1 MVRNQERR
9 NNMSL
14 EKGIQHGK
22 EHRKP
27 YYKSGRYDPTCRP
40 NGGCPYCE
48 NNRAHKNKK
57 KELDQKQQLKEIE

>member
-1 MVRNQERR
+1 
-9 NNMSL
+9 MSL

-48 NNRAHKNKK
+48 NNRTHKNKK
-57 KELDQKQQLKEIE
+57 KELDQKQQLKEIES

>member
-1 MVRNQERR
+1 
-9 NNMSL
+9 MSL

>member
-1 MVRNQERR
+1 
-9 NNMSL
+9 MSL

-27 YYKSGRYDPTCRP
+27 YYKSGRFDPTCRP

>member
-1 MVRNQERR
+1 
-9 NNMSL
+9 MSL

-57 KELDQKQQLKEIE
+57 KELDQKQQIKDLE

>member
-1 MVRNQERR
+1 
-9 NNMSL
+9 MSL

-57 KELDQKQQLKEIE
+57 KELDHKQQLKEIE

>member
-1 MVRNQERR
+1 
-9 NNMSL
+9 MSL

-27 YYKSGRYDPTCRP
+27 YYKSGRFDPTCRP

-57 KELDQKQQLKEIE
+57 KELDQKQQIKDLE

>member
-1 MVRNQERR
+1 
-9 NNMSL
+9 MSL
-14 EKGIQHGK
+14 EKGIRHGK

-27 YYKSGRYDPTCRP
+27 YYKSGRFDPTCRP

-57 KELDQKQQLKEIE
+57 KQLDQKQQLKEIE

>member
-1 MVRNQERR
+1 
-9 NNMSL
+9 MSL

-48 NNRAHKNKK
+48 NKRAHKNKK
-57 KELDQKQQLKEIE
+57 KELDQKQQIKDLE

>member
-1 MVRNQERR
+1 
-9 NNMSL
+9 MSL

-57 KELDQKQQLKEIE
+57 KQLDQKQQLKEIE

>member
-1 MVRNQERR
+1 
-9 NNMSL
+9 MSL

-57 KELDQKQQLKEIE
+57 KELDQKQQIKDLK

>member
-1 MVRNQERR
+1 
-9 NNMSL
+9 MSL

-27 YYKSGRYDPTCRP
+27 YYKSGRFDPTCRP
-40 NGGCPYCE
+40 NGGCSYCE

-57 KELDQKQQLKEIE
+57 KELDQKQQIKDLE